1 MNDEHAYYLSMQRLM
16 KPVVEIAQDPDDNL
30 EIGMMES
37 QTKGSAQGDLMN
49 ILTENKMESI
59 EKTNED
65 VEHEV
70 GQTHSC
76 IQHDD
81 PECSVCQQSVVPR
94 SPMICSHCF
103 TVVHRLTCG
112 GACRLRHPA
121 FRTDC
126 FQMHHCRQRGP
137 YDEVH
142 QGQQPRRDDERRDGD
157 LLTQDDQ
164 SMSESSKIDTYM
176 LDTEQ
181 MM

>member
-1 MNDEHAYYLSMQRLM
+1 MNDEHAYYSLMQRLM
-16 KPVVEIAQDPDDNL
+16 KPVVEIVQDPDDNL

-49 ILTENKMESI
+49 IVTENKKESI
-59 EKTNED
+59 EKTKKD
-65 VEHEV
+65 VEHKV

-81 PECSVCQQSVVPR
+81 PKCSVCRQSVVPR
-94 SPMICSHCF
+94 SQVICSHYF
-103 TVVHRLTCG
+103 KVVHRLTGG

-121 FRTDC
+121 FCTDC
-126 FQMHHCRQRGP
+126 FQMHCRQRGP

-142 QGQQPRRDDERRDGD
+142 QGQQPRRDDEHRDGN
-157 LLTQDDQ
+157 LLTEDDQ
-164 SMSESSKIDTYM
+164 SMSDSSKIDTYM
-176 LDTEQ
+176 FDTEQ